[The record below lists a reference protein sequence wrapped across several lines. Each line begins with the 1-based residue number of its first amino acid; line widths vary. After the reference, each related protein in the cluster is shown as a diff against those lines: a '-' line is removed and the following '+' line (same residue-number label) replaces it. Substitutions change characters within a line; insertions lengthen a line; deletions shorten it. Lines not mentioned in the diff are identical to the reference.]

1 MADWKTVQEFDKIVC
16 NQRLDNTEG
25 YVYLEED
32 QFREL
37 EHFVC
42 GYVPEDGDA
51 DVLQFMKMG
60 FQRDV
65 GDYITVCNY
74 VGVVQLHGGLSIEIL
89 PKILLD
95 SEERSFQRTREIF
108 MQMLK
113 AVKTINGKSVG
124 VANLRTEHIDLYEIF
139 ISMYLEEVKKLTRH
153 GLRSDY
159 LNITDNLGYFKGK
172 LQISEHLKYNMAHRE
187 RFYVSFD
194 AYSLNRPENRLIK
207 ATLLKLQKLSRD
219 LQNQKELRQQ
229 LTMFEQISPSENYDA
244 DFSKVKSDRSMS
256 DYAQLLQ
263 WSKVFLQNKSFSVFS
278 GTTEA
283 RALLFPMEKVFE
295 DYVAQQ
301 MRKAFLTHGWCV
313 SAQDQGRFLFDEPRK
328 VFSLRPDIVVAR
340 DDDRKIIMDTKW
352 KRLSPKRTNSGIS
365 QADMYQMYAYA
376 KKYSAE
382 SYTPDVWLLYPKS
395 QEMRDTE
402 LISFKSKDSVHVR
415 AFFVDLANME
425 ESLKK
430 LKTFLDEDRQKA
442 I

>member
-1 MADWKTVQEFDKIVC
+1 
-16 NQRLDNTEG
+16 
-25 YVYLEED
+25 
-32 QFREL
+32 
-37 EHFVC
+37 
-42 GYVPEDGDA
+42 
-51 DVLQFMKMG
+51 
-60 FQRDV
+60 
-65 GDYITVCNY
+65 
-74 VGVVQLHGGLSIEIL
+74 
-89 PKILLD
+89 
-95 SEERSFQRTREIF
+95 
-108 MQMLK
+108 
-113 AVKTINGKSVG
+113 
-124 VANLRTEHIDLYEIF
+124 
-139 ISMYLEEVKKLTRH
+139 
-153 GLRSDY
+153 
-159 LNITDNLGYFKGK
+159 
-172 LQISEHLKYNMAHRE
+172 MAHRE

>member
-1 MADWKTVQEFDKIVC
+1 MANWKTVQEFDKIVC
-16 NQRLDNTEG
+16 NRQFDNIDG
-25 YVYLEED
+25 YMCLEED
-32 QFREL
+32 QFREV
-37 EHFVC
+37 EHFVR
-42 GYVPEDGDA
+42 GYVPEAGDLDA
-51 DVLQFMKMG
+51 LQFMKMG
-60 FQRDV
+60 FHRDI

-95 SEERSFQRTREIF
+95 SEKQSLQKTREIF

-113 AVKTINGKSVG
+113 AVKTVNGKSFG

-159 LNITDNLGYFKGK
+159 LNITDNLGCFKGK
-172 LQISEHLKYNMAHRE
+172 LRISEHLKYNMAHRE

-194 AYSLNRPENRLIK
+194 EYSLNRPENRLIK
-207 ATLLKLQKLSRD
+207 ATLLKLQKLSGD

-229 LTMFEQISPSENYDA
+229 LTMFEQISPSENYNA
-244 DFSKVKSDRSMS
+244 DFARVKSDRSMS
-256 DYAQLLQ
+256 DYEQLLE
-263 WSKVFLQNKSFSVFS
+263 WSKVFLQDKSFSVFS

-301 MRKAFLTHGWCV
+301 MRKAFLPHGWHV
-313 SAQDQGRFLFDEPRK
+313 SAQERRLFLFDEPRK
-328 VFSLRPDIVVAR
+328 MFSLRPDIVVTR
-340 DDDRKIIMDTKW
+340 DDKRKIIMDTKW
-352 KRLSPKRTNSGIS
+352 KRLSPKKTNSGIS

-376 KKYSAE
+376 KKYSTE

-395 QEMRDTE
+395 GEMRDTE
-402 LISFKSKDSVHVR
+402 LISFKSEDSVHVR

-425 ESLKK
+425 KSMKK
-430 LKTFLDEDRQKA
+430 LKSILDEDRKKA

>member
-1 MADWKTVQEFDKIVC
+1 MANWKTVQEFDRIVC
-16 NQRLDNTEG
+16 NRQFDNTAG

-37 EHFVC
+37 EHFMR
-42 GYVPEDGDA
+42 GYVPEDGDV

-60 FQRDV
+60 FRRDI

-95 SEERSFQRTREIF
+95 SEVQSLQRTREIF

-113 AVKTINGKSVG
+113 AVKTVNGKSLG

-172 LQISEHLKYNMAHRE
+172 LQISGHLKYNMAHRE

-194 AYSLNRPENRLIK
+194 EYSLNRPENRLIK
-207 ATLLKLQKLSRD
+207 ATLLKLQKLSGD

-256 DYAQLLQ
+256 DYDQLLQ
-263 WSKVFLQNKSFSVFS
+263 WSKVFLKDRSFSVFS

-295 DYVAQQ
+295 DYVVQQ
-301 MRKAFLTHGWCV
+301 MRNAYSPYGWKI
-313 SAQDQGRFLFDEPRK
+313 SPQDRGLFLFDEPRK
-328 VFSLRPDIVVAR
+328 MFSLRPDIVVTR
-340 DDDRKIIMDTKW
+340 DDKWKVVMDTKW
-352 KRLSPKRTNSGIS
+352 KRLSPKKTNHGIS

-376 KKYSAE
+376 KKYSTE
-382 SYTPDVWLLYPKS
+382 NYTPDVWLLYPKS

-402 LISFKSKDSVHVR
+402 LISFKSEDSVHVR

-425 ESLKK
+425 ESMKK
-430 LKTFLDEDRQKA
+430 LKSFLNEDKQ
-442 I
+442 

>member
-1 MADWKTVQEFDKIVC
+1 MMVRWKTVQEFERIVC
-16 NQRLDNTEG
+16 NQRYENTDG

-37 EHFVC
+37 ERFVR

-60 FQRDV
+60 FHRDV

-95 SEERSFQRTREIF
+95 SEEQSLQRTREIF

-113 AVKTINGKSVG
+113 AVRTVNGKSLG
-124 VANLRTEHIDLYEIF
+124 VANLRTEHINLYEIF

-172 LQISEHLKYNMAHRE
+172 LQISGHLKYNMAHRE

-194 AYSLNRPENRLIK
+194 EYSLNRPENRLIK
-207 ATLLKLQKLSRD
+207 ATLMKLQKLSGD

-229 LTMFEQISPSENYDA
+229 LTMFEQISPSENYDV

-256 DYAQLLQ
+256 DYDQLIQ
-263 WSKVFLQNKSFSVFS
+263 WSKVFLKDKSFSVFS

-301 MRKAFLTHGWCV
+301 MRKAFSIYGWGV
-313 SAQDQGRFLFDEPRK
+313 SAQDQGCFLFDEPRRM
-328 VFSLRPDIVVAR
+328 FSLRPDIVVTR
-340 DDDRKIIMDTKW
+340 DDRKIIMDTKW
-352 KRLSPKRTNSGIS
+352 KRLSTEKTNKGIS

-376 KKYSAE
+376 KKYSTE

-395 QEMRDTE
+395 KEMRDTE
-402 LISFKSKDSVHVR
+402 LISFKSEDSVHVR

-425 ESLKK
+425 ETLKK
-430 LKTFLDEDRQKA
+430 LKSFLDEDR
-442 I
+442 